1 MAPHLD
7 RWDSQ
12 FRDKGLRVIE
22 VEYGPATPLAQLEP
36 YLQRKGVAYPVLHDA
51 DGSIAQRFGVGAFPT
66 AFLVNR
72 VGKVVWHGFPSRDV
86 AGIEARIQAELAK

>member
-22 VEYGPATPLAQLEP
+22 VELGLATPLPALEAYLAQ
-36 YLQRKGVAYPVLHDA
+36 KGIAYPVLHDG
-51 DGSIAQRFGVGAFPT
+51 DGSVTRRFGVEAFPT
-66 AFLVNR
+66 AFLVSR
-72 VGKVVWHGFPSRDV
+72 IGRVVWHGFPTQDLRGV
-86 AGIEARIQAELAK
+86 EARIQAELAK

>member
-22 VEYGPATPLAQLEP
+22 VENGRATSPETLAAH
-36 YLQRKGVAYPVLHDA
+36 LQRKQIGYSVLYDA
-51 DGSIAQRFGVGAFPT
+51 DGSLAERFGVQAFPT

-72 VGKVVWHGFPSRDV
+72 VGKVVWHGYPGRDV
-86 AGIEARIQAELAK
+86 AGVEARIQAELAK

>member
-22 VEYGPATPLAQLEP
+22 VEYGPATSLGELEAN
-36 YLQRKGVAYPVLHDA
+36 LRRKGVAYPVLHDA
-51 DGSIAQRFGVGAFPT
+51 DGSVTQRFGVGAFPT

-72 VGKVVWHGFPSRDV
+72 IGRVVWHGFPGRDV
-86 AGIEARIQAELAK
+86 AGVEARIRAELAK